1 MFVNAKVI
9 FNDSQFV
16 GCNNEF
22 RPINCEKITVS
33 PRPAWLVRKPDGELE
48 YSIVFQQPVGEGS
61 LSGVW
66 IDQRG
71 KGLLIDGTVA
81 DFVDKCNACCGDT
94 ADVTPIYDGVFPD
107 VVGPVAKD
115 YTVTRTDG
123 GGTPTNVTKFG
134 YDYQKWIIP
143 NSLYVSSTNV
153 GTGVTTYKFKAYVDP
168 APQKYKRYGAAET
181 TDGVTQAALLFTSNV
196 PGALAAG
203 AHYHVEV
210 YADGVRLG
218 TGKDGAADAA
228 LSTVVTLLNADAVFT
243 AKGTYALATD
253 KITLSSTNT
262 DSAQIVIT
270 KVGP

>member
-22 RPINCEKITVS
+22 RPINCDKISVS
-33 PRPAWLVRKPDGELE
+33 PRAAWLVRDPDGLLE
-48 YSIVFQQPVGEGS
+48 YSIVFQQPTGQGA

-71 KGLLIDGTVA
+71 KGILIDGTVA
-81 DFVDKCNACCGDT
+81 DFVDKCNACCGDS
-94 ADVTPIYDGVFPD
+94 AEVTPIYNGTFPD

-143 NSLYVSSTNV
+143 NSLFVSSTNV
-153 GTGVTTYKFKAYVDP
+153 GTGVTTYKFKSYLDP
-168 APQKYKRYGAAET
+168 APQKFTPYGGSET
-181 TDGVTQAALLFTSNV
+181 TDGVTQTALVFTSNV
-196 PGALAAG
+196 PGALTSG
-203 AHYHVEV
+203 DHYHVEV
-210 YADGVRLG
+210 YADGIRLG
-218 TGKDGAADAA
+218 TGKDGVADGA
-228 LSTVVTLLNADAVFT
+228 LSTVVTLLNNDPIFN

-253 KITLSSTNT
+253 KITLSSTNA
-262 DSAQIVIT
+262 DSVQIVIT
-270 KVGP
+270 NVTP